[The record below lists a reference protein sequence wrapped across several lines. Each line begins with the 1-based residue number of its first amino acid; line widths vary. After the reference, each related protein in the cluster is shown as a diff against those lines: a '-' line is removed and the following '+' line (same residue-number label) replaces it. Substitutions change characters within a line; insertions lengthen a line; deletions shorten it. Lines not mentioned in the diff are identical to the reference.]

1 MSDKI
6 AFIALAVA
14 VAATMFWNYA
24 FADLTNTVC
33 ATNSVDCTAV
43 DISSPARG
51 VVVKRLTVSLAA
63 KDNLTFKCGTTVLA
77 GPYYF
82 GADSGIIDVLEL
94 PGGRQS
100 EWRCPAGQDF
110 NVTKGTSTTGLT
122 VTTTW

>member
-43 DISSPARG
+43 SVTGANRM
-51 VVVKRLTVSLAA
+51 VVKRLTVSLAS

-77 GPYYF
+77 GPLYF
-82 GADSGIIDVLEL
+82 GADSGLIDVFDL

-100 EWRCPAGQDF
+100 EWKCGAGQNF
-110 NVTKGTSTTGLT
+110 NVTKGTATTPLT
-122 VTTTW
+122 VITTW